1 MEIISWR
8 LYLYELP
15 NLYKLLNF
23 SKIYSSIRADKI
35 SNKNIAEKS
44 TKISLKTP
52 SDFQSPSNHQELQS
66 STELHNECM
75 FYKIP
80 RKFAIKQAN
89 TGNLAE
95 FLTNNEAKNINE
107 IRGEN

>member
-15 NLYKLLNF
+15 NLYKLLKF
-23 SKIYSSIRADKI
+23 SKNYSSIRADKI
-35 SNKNIAEKS
+35 SNNIAEKS

-66 STELHNECM
+66 STECDGSTM
-75 FYKIP
+75 SACFIKILE
-80 RKFAIKQAN
+80 
-89 TGNLAE
+89 NLQ
-95 FLTNNEAKNINE
+95 
-107 IRGEN
+107 

>member
-23 SKIYSSIRADKI
+23 SESYCSIRADKI
-35 SNKNIAEKS
+35 SNKNITEKS

-66 STELHNECM
+66 STECDGSTM
-75 FYKIP
+75 SACFIKILE
-80 RKFAIKQAN
+80 
-89 TGNLAE
+89 NLQ
-95 FLTNNEAKNINE
+95 
-107 IRGEN
+107 